1 MNYRSRYIV
10 KKIASLMIL
19 ENGFLLKTVDGMS
32 EEMFFDLCQA
42 NSELRMERDQYG
54 NIIVMSPTGS
64 TTGKYNTA
72 ITSRVWLWNEE
83 AGLGITFDSSTGFTL
98 PNGAVRSPDVS
109 WIARDRWEVIP
120 EPQQEKFAPICPDF
134 AVEIR
139 SESDRMIDLKKKMEE
154 YRANGCRLGWLIDR
168 KGKEVHIYRLDGSI
182 EIKKGKLVEL
192 LGEDVLLGL
201 VMEIE
206 F

>member
-1 MNYRSRYIV
+1 MV
-10 KKIASLMIL
+10 L
-19 ENGFLLKTVDGMS
+19 ENGFLIKTVDGMD

-64 TTGKYNTA
+64 ATGKYNTA
-72 ITSRVWLWNEE
+72 IIARVWLWNEE
-83 AGLGITFDSSTGFTL
+83 VGFGVTFDSSTGFTL

-109 WIARDRWEVIP
+109 WIANDRWEAIP

-134 AVEIR
+134 AVEVR
-139 SESDRMIDLKKKMEE
+139 SGSDRMVDLKKKMEE
-154 YRANGCRLGWLIDR
+154 YLINGCRLGWLIDR
-168 KGKEVHIYRLDGSI
+168 KGKAVHIYRLDGSI
-182 EIKKGKLVEL
+182 EIKKGKSVDLS
-192 LGEDVLLGL
+192 GEDVLPGL
-201 VMEIE
+201 MMKLE

>member
-1 MNYRSRYIV
+1 
-10 KKIASLMIL
+10 MIL
-19 ENGFLLKTVDGMS
+19 ENGFLIKTVDGMS

-54 NIIVMSPTGS
+54 NIIVMSPTGLS
-64 TTGKYNTA
+64 TGNFNIEFGYE
-72 ITSRVWLWNEE
+72 IVHWNRQ
-83 AGLGITFDSSTGFTL
+83 AKLGALFDSSAGYTL
-98 PNGAVRSPDVS
+98 PNGAVRSPDLS
-109 WIARDRWEVIP
+109 WIANERWEHIP
-120 EPQQEKFAPICPDF
+120 EKERKIFTHICPDF
-134 AVEIR
+134 AVEIC